1 MSTDELAALA
11 ALTFNWTRTLNDV
24 WAPARFHVEGLHA
37 EVAHDISRAIAEAAT
52 GEANPLGLVLEG
64 QRGVGKTHLL
74 GWTREQVQQAGGYF
88 FLVGDLSAKAF
99 WEELLGCVL
108 EQLLPLPDG
117 SRDQLH
123 TLLNALA
130 DRTGL
135 DPVIRD
141 AVTGQTTPSPVSLK
155 VFIRELRRIDP
166 RIGLICQDTAR
177 ALVLLASPD
186 TDDQDVGYYFM
197 TGNEVDQEDR
207 RRWSINATR
216 SVPRLLITE
225 LSRLLALTGPTV
237 IAVDQI
243 DALIDDLVR
252 QSSDLGLRSPGLSEM
267 GTGLMTLRDR
277 TFRTLTIVS
286 ALPESWDAIHR
297 YGTDAVVDRFGLP
310 RQLKNIPSA
319 DIGRL
324 MIEKRFRA
332 DYTRVGFD
340 PPYPTW
346 PILPAAF
353 SDASRYTARAL
364 LKRVEAHV
372 GACLRERTVLQLKRL
387 DFESDAEPVLEPA
400 TAAAGPASLSP
411 DAAGAARDE
420 AGGGADDLAVLDAR
434 FAELRAAPDTAAVV
448 AAALDPATED
458 TAMPTLLAA
467 GLEAW
472 VRELGGSVDHPF
484 AQDPPP
490 GKNPRLHASLRLVL
504 DARTERHRRWAF
516 RAVAAGHP
524 RAVQARLRK
533 AAEASGLDAGRPE
546 RHLFVLRNGA
556 WPKGKVTE
564 QETTGLESKG
574 GVVLPVPPADLAT
587 FAALAE
593 LIAERHPALN
603 AWLADRKPAHASEVL
618 AIALWDVAEP
628 PQAPAVA
635 TFTPKPSIPGAQAQP
650 DPVSDATLLA
660 AEIPAPPVPAL
671 WAPVAEV
678 PAAELPGL
686 WGPEAP
692 LPAAQAPETQ
702 VPVTRAPLPH
712 AWETRALK
720 ARLSETRAQETR
732 AQETRASDTRV
743 PETRAPETRAPET
756 RAPRTRRAG
765 ARVSEGFR
773 SGARSAEARPPGAW
787 APETRPVQT
796 PLQPE
801 AAPSTAVPAQ
811 AAPPPAIHIGLPG
824 AGRPGA
830 TLGLAAL
837 RRHVAIFAGSGSGKT
852 VLLRRVIEECALQG
866 VSSIVLDPNNDLAR
880 LGDQWPA
887 PPEPWL
893 SDDPERSARYLAE
906 TDVVVWTPRRA
917 SGRPLTFRPLPDFGA
932 VIDEVDEFDAA
943 VDAAVEALAPRVG
956 AQRATARA
964 TQEKAVLTEAM
975 RYFARGAGHD
985 LGAFIDLLSTLPGH
999 VSGQSRAVSIAGDLA
1014 DRLRAA
1020 RATDPLFGGIGEP
1033 ADPGLLLTPPP
1044 GKRARISVIS
1054 MVGMVGLDQ
1063 WQGFV
1068 NQLQMALFSWIK
1080 RNPADNEP
1088 LKALLVMDE
1097 AQDLVPSSGL
1107 TACSESTRRL
1117 ASQAR
1122 KYGLGLLFATQS
1134 PKALH
1139 NSIPGNST
1147 TQFFGLLNAPAQIDA
1162 AREIAKAK
1170 GGDVP
1175 AVSRLIAGE
1184 FYLATEGSGFRQVHT
1199 PMCLSY
1205 HPSSPLNE
1213 DEVLERAAASGH

>member
-37 EVAHDISRAIAEAAT
+37 EVAHDISRAIAEAAA
-52 GEANPLGLVLEG
+52 GDANPLGLVLEG

-123 TLLNALA
+123 TLLNGLA

-135 DPVIRD
+135 EPVIRD
-141 AVTGQTTPSPVSLK
+141 AVTGQTAPSPVSLK

-310 RQLKNIPSA
+310 RQLKNIPTA

-332 DYTRVGFD
+332 DYARAGFN

-346 PILPAAF
+346 PILPTAF

-364 LKRVEAHV
+364 LKRVEAHI

-387 DFESDAEPVLEPA
+387 DFESDEEPVLEPA

-411 DAAGAARDE
+411 DAQGASRGE
-420 AGGGADDLAVLDAR
+420 AGGAADDLAVLDAR
-434 FAELRAAPDTAAVV
+434 FAELRAAPGTAAAV

-458 TAMPTLLAA
+458 TVMPTLLAA
-467 GLEAW
+467 ALEAW

-564 QETTGLESKG
+564 QETTGLEAKG
-574 GVVLPVPPADLAT
+574 GVVLPVPSADLAT
-587 FAALAE
+587 FAVLAE

-603 AWLADRKPAHASEVL
+603 AWLADRRPAHASELL

-635 TFTPKPSIPGAQAQP
+635 TFTPKPGLPEIQAQQ
-650 DPVSDATLLA
+650 DPVSDAPVRA

-686 WGPEAP
+686 WGPETP
-692 LPAAQAPETQ
+692 LPAARAPETQ
-702 VPVTRAPLPH
+702 VPETQVPETRVPVTRVPLPH
-712 AWETRALK
+712 A
-720 ARLSETRAQETR
+720 SETRASK
-732 AQETRASDTRV
+732 A
-743 PETRAPETRAPET
+743 RAPEARAPEA
-756 RAPRTRRAG
+756 RAPEARGRQTRRAG
-765 ARVSEGFR
+765 ARVSEAFR
-773 SGARSAEARPPGAW
+773 SGASAAEARPPGAW
-787 APETRPVQT
+787 APETRPVQA

-801 AAPSTAVPAQ
+801 AAPPEVPR
-811 AAPPPAIHIGLPG
+811 PPAIHIGLPG

-830 TLGLAAL
+830 TLDLASL

-852 VLLRRVIEECALQG
+852 VLLRRVIEECAMQG

-880 LGDQWPA
+880 LGDRWPA

-917 SGRPLTFRPLPDFGA
+917 SGRPLAFRPLPDFGA

-985 LGAFIDLLSTLPGH
+985 LGAFIDLLSALPGH
-999 VSGQSRAVSIAGDLA
+999 VSEQTRAVPIAGDLA

-1020 RATDPLFGGIGEP
+1020 RATDPLFGGFGEP

-1097 AQDLVPSSGL
+1097 AQDLVPSSGQ

-1139 NSIPGNST
+1139 NSIPGNSS

-1162 AREIAKAK
+1162 ARELAKAK

-1175 AVSRLIAGE
+1175 GVSRLSAGE
-1184 FYLATEGSGFRQVHT
+1184 FYLATEGSGFRQVRT
-1199 PMCLSY
+1199 PMCLSH